1 MPASRLWEAYL
12 GEIRFEFLK
21 ALRTPAF
28 AVPTLLFPLMFYL
41 LFGVALGSMRGNSM
55 QSIYTFAAYGAFG
68 AMGPGLFGFGV
79 ALAIE
84 REQGLLTL
92 KQALPSPPGVY
103 LLARAAMSM
112 LFVAVIT
119 LLLMICAVTLGKVPL
134 TAGQAVLLFAVNV
147 LGTLPFCAIGLF
159 VGATVS
165 GQASPAIVNLIFLP
179 MAFLSGLFLPLPVMP
194 KVLIDIAPVWP
205 AYHLAQLALGAVGAP
220 ARGSAGGHVAV
231 LAAFTLVFFA
241 LAVHRMHGR
250 GLRMAG
256 SRGLALKT
264 GVAIAA
270 AALVAVGL
278 SSMAGGRSAES
289 NAASAATSSPSQ
301 SPASTAANGPPGAPA
316 PADPTIADFDSG
328 SAAARYG
335 VGWQAAADRE
345 NGGQSHATATVVK
358 GGAQGTSG
366 ALEIAGDIRGGVD
379 QPYAG
384 AMFFPVGPPWSGTM
398 DYSGRSTLRF
408 HARGDGKT
416 YVVTLFTG
424 PELSYQPAILM
435 FDASP
440 EWREMRFSLADSGV
454 DLRHV
459 RAIGIMGGIPGEFRL
474 QIDSVRI
481 E

>member
-1 MPASRLWEAYL
+1 
-12 GEIRFEFLK
+12 
-21 ALRTPAF
+21 
-28 AVPTLLFPLMFYL
+28 
-41 LFGVALGSMRGNSM
+41 
-55 QSIYTFAAYGAFG
+55 
-68 AMGPGLFGFGV
+68 
-79 ALAIE
+79 
-84 REQGLLTL
+84 
-92 KQALPSPPGVY
+92 
-103 LLARAAMSM
+103 
-112 LFVAVIT
+112 
-119 LLLMICAVTLGKVPL
+119 
-134 TAGQAVLLFAVNV
+134 
-147 LGTLPFCAIGLF
+147 
-159 VGATVS
+159 
-165 GQASPAIVNLIFLP
+165 
-179 MAFLSGLFLPLPVMP
+179 
-194 KVLIDIAPVWP
+194 
-205 AYHLAQLALGAVGAP
+205 
-220 ARGSAGGHVAV
+220 
-231 LAAFTLVFFA
+231 
-241 LAVHRMHGR
+241 
-250 GLRMAG
+250 
-256 SRGLALKT
+256 
-264 GVAIAA
+264 
-270 AALVAVGL
+270 
-278 SSMAGGRSAES
+278 MAGGRSAES